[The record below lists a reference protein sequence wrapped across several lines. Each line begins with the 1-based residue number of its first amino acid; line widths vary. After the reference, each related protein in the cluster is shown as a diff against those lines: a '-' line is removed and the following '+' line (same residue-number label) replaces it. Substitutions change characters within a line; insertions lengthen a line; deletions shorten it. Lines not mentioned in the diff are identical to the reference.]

1 MLTIFS
7 LPRIPACDLRSTKKE
22 KKKTFN
28 PKQKK
33 WQSRK
38 YMFSFFK
45 KWKNSMTS
53 LNCPTLSN
61 LTYSTF
67 INASSQ
73 LKSLCINLIT
83 TNLVGRYY
91 HIKECMLD
99 MKHSRFYLCPFLL
112 LNWIVNTGSVHFSC
126 SVMSDS
132 LRPQGLQHARLPC
145 PSPTPRVYS
154 NSCPSSRWCHP
165 TISSSVIP
173 FSSHLQSFPASGS
186 FQMSRFFALG
196 GQSIGVLSFSISPS
210 NEYSGLMSFRIDWLD
225 LLAI

>member
-7 LPRIPACDLRSTKKE
+7 LPRVPACDLRSTKKE

-28 PKQKK
+28 PTQKK

-91 HIKECMLD
+91 HTKDCMLD
-99 MKHSRFYLCPFLL
+99 MTHSRFYLCPFLL
-112 LNWIVNTGSVHFSC
+112 LNWIVNTGSVHFSR

-132 LRPQGLQHARLPC
+132 FE
-145 PSPTPRVYS
+145 TPRTAACQASLSITNSQNLLKFMSIKSVMPS
-154 NSCPSSRWCHP
+154 NHLIFCRPLLLLPPSILPSIRVFSNELVLRIRWP
-165 TISSSVIP
+165 KYWS
-173 FSSHLQSFPASGS
+173 FELQYQSFQWI
-186 FQMSRFFALG
+186 FRTD
-196 GQSIGVLSFSISPS
+196 VL
-210 NEYSGLMSFRIDWLD
+210 
-225 LLAI
+225 